1 MHTCTKKANKN
12 TYNKTISI
20 INNIVYN
27 KNTNIIYNK
36 NNYDNDYDN
45 INIEIVSLIG

>member
-1 MHTCTKKANKN
+1 MHTFTKKANKN
-12 TYNKTISI
+12 TYNTTINT
-20 INNIVYN
+20 INNIIYN

-45 INIEIVSLIG
+45 INITVISLIG